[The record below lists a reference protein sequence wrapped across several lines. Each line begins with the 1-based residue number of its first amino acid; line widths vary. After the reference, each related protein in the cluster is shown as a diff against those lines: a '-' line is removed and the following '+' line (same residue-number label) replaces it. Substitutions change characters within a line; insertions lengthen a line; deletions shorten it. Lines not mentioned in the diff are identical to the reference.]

1 MWTLPNILTVARIL
15 LAPVIALLPFIN
27 GSTPKIIAFIVFLVA
42 AFSDVIDGWYAR
54 RYQVI
59 TDLGK
64 LLDPL
69 ADKLLL
75 LATLVP
81 IFWMTRHPTL
91 LTNEA
96 IDYRIPWWGS
106 LPVWVAILLLGRE
119 LLMTLF
125 RQQAKKRGVVI
136 AANKYGKLKTIFQNC
151 FIGGTIAWFA
161 WKDLLVET
169 RWSGRYRDLWNEFH
183 GTFIAVTLGI
193 AVVLTAW
200 SLAVYLYQYRNLL
213 RVSDQPA
220 S

>member
-27 GSTPKIIAFIVFLVA
+27 GSTPKIIAFIVFLLA
-42 AFSDVIDGWYAR
+42 AFSDVFDGWYAR

-125 RQQAKKRGVVI
+125 RAQAKKRGVVI
-136 AANKYGKLKTIFQNC
+136 AANQYGKLKTIFQNC

-161 WKDLLVET
+161 WKDLLVEM
-169 RWSGRYRDLWNEFH
+169 RWTGRYRDIWNEFH

-200 SLAVYLYQYRNLL
+200 SLAVYLYQYRSLL
-213 RVSDQPA
+213 GTSSPTA

>member
-27 GSTPKIIAFIVFLVA
+27 GSTPKIIAFLVFLVA

-125 RQQAKKRGVVI
+125 RAQAKRRGVVI

-183 GTFIAVTLGI
+183 GTFIAVTLGV
-193 AVVLTAW
+193 AGVMTAW

>member
-1 MWTLPNILTVARIL
+1 MWTLPNILTVARIC
-15 LAPVIALLPFIN
+15 LAPVVALLPFIN
-27 GSTPKIIAFIVFLVA
+27 GSTPKILAFVVFLIA
-42 AFSDVIDGWYAR
+42 AFSDAFDGWYAR
-54 RYQVI
+54 RYQLI

-91 LTNEA
+91 LTDQT
-96 IDYRIPWWGS
+96 IDYQIPWWGS

-125 RQQAKKRGVVI
+125 RAQAKKRGVII
-136 AANKYGKLKTIFQNC
+136 AANRYGKLKTIFQNC

-161 WKDLLVET
+161 WKDLLVEM
-169 RWSGRYRDLWNEFH
+169 RWTGPYRDVWNEFH

-200 SLAVYLYQYRNLL
+200 SLAVYLYQYRSLL

-220 S
+220 A

>member
-27 GSTPKIIAFIVFLVA
+27 GSTPKIIAFLVFLVA

-125 RQQAKKRGVVI
+125 RAQAKRRGVVI

-183 GTFIAVTLGI
+183 GTFIAVTLGV